1 MRKCVMGEK
10 YDENFDICELMRE
23 AGYPGTFRLP
33 KSVLAVRK
41 QANPM
46 SHISQHTAAS
56 RSTSSHHVG
65 PVTEVALN
73 MFTPPNQQTWSEP
86 GAPTPMNSGYVGV
99 AGFNAPVG
107 YNNVAG
113 TVPAPVPCGVPQM
126 MNPEVQIIESR
137 PVNQG
142 DMQNAEIGDVN
153 EFFVTNVFQEREPS
167 NNMPPQV
174 GSPPMTPFKPENV
187 DYGYETGQMYTP
199 VITQPVYPPQHEPP
213 VVRTA
218 AGGESD
224 RIIKFEEPSD
234 YEQPFP
240 PSNPDEFANF
250 EVMSGMPMTQPVH
263 AMGPV
268 ENVYATTNN
277 SAEAQEG
284 GNAANTPQEIDKY
297 IKEIKFE
304 SSDDE
309 VSEKVEDHGGGTEES
324 VESAK
329 QKSKKCKEPSS
340 EPHDEEMDTSDVD
353 QKRLKADQGDYLA
366 ASGSKEQK
374 ERKRSKAE
382 LDDEDDNH
390 EAKEVKK
397 DRSGSVD
404 EKSER
409 KKSDDRRER
418 KEERFDKHGYEE
430 RREKPR
436 VDDRRDDRSDR
447 YRNDDRREKSD
458 DYRRKNYDSSVPY

>member
-1 MRKCVMGEK
+1 MPASHSSRDRRRTSSPTYEEFDWRTTPFPDPVAAIICRPK

-41 QANPM
+41 QANPISTPCGEVLTTGEFRGRRDYLEYLGIASEQEEPCHCRRTSYGVEDGYGDGM
-46 SHISQHTAAS
+46 PFSRRNSRHQYGLADYKSNYLTGVMERRPSRLRSSMRQGAVTSRSDSSTFPTSHISQHTAAS

-73 MFTPPNQQTWSEP
+73 MFTPQNQQTWSEP

-297 IKEIKFE
+297 IKEDCE
-304 SSDDE
+304 SDD
-309 VSEKVEDHGGGTEES
+309 SNLAQS
-324 VESAK
+324 FF
-329 QKSKKCKEPSS
+329 
-340 EPHDEEMDTSDVD
+340 SD
-353 QKRLKADQGDYLA
+353 
-366 ASGSKEQK
+366 
-374 ERKRSKAE
+374 
-382 LDDEDDNH
+382 
-390 EAKEVKK
+390 
-397 DRSGSVD
+397 
-404 EKSER
+404 
-409 KKSDDRRER
+409 
-418 KEERFDKHGYEE
+418 
-430 RREKPR
+430 
-436 VDDRRDDRSDR
+436 
-447 YRNDDRREKSD
+447 
-458 DYRRKNYDSSVPY
+458 